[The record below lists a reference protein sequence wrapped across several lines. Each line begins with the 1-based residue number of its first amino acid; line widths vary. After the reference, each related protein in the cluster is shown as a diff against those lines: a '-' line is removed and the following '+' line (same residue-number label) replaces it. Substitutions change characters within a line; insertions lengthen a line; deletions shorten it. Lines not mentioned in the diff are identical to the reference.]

1 MNRKVKTCLIVAL
14 FVLLAREVP
23 GVMAVTPS
31 AQAASEDNALQLLAI
46 ELFFLLIGLFV
57 IAVLGYL
64 IWESLQKK
72 REKEKHEKK

>member
-1 MNRKVKTCLIVAL
+1 MNRKIKACLIMTL
-14 FVLLAREVP
+14 FVLPAMQVP
-23 GVMAVTPS
+23 GVMAVAPS

-64 IWESLQKK
+64 IWESRRKK
-72 REKEKHEKK
+72 KEKEKQGKK